1 MKTNSCLIFLSR
13 PTNTAGVQPISAP
26 REHIGFVSDSYGFA
40 ASHMRER
47 ESSGAQKSDEP
58 CSSGSGNSDL
68 FRLIDVKLCSQRETA
83 EREKS
88 AARQK
93 LMCVKL

>member
-1 MKTNSCLIFLSR
+1 MKTDSCLIFLSC
-13 PTNTAGVQPISAP
+13 PTNTAGVQPISAA
-26 REHIGFVSDSYGFA
+26 REHTGFVANSYVFA
-40 ASHMRER
+40 TSHTRER
-47 ESSGAQKSDEP
+47 ESSGAPKSDEP
-58 CSSGSGNSDL
+58 RSSGSGNGDL

>member
-1 MKTNSCLIFLSR
+1 MKTNSCLIFLSC
-13 PTNTAGVQPISAP
+13 PTNTAGVQPISAA
-26 REHIGFVSDSYGFA
+26 REHTGFVANSYVFA
-40 ASHMRER
+40 ASHTRER

-58 CSSGSGNSDL
+58 RSSGSSNGDL

-88 AARQK
+88 TARQK